1 MDTTGTTPPDAA
13 APEAVEVE
21 AHPLTGARA
30 SGVQLHITSLPGGRL
45 GQPARDFVD
54 WLADAGQ
61 SVWQVLPVSV
71 PDQHRSPYK
80 SPSAFAAS
88 AALLEEPD
96 APVTAEELEAFAE
109 REAYWVDSWTAYGG
123 DLADQVRFD
132 REWSSLRAYAR
143 ERGIQ
148 ILGDVPIYV
157 APDGAD
163 ERAWPQ
169 FFRDDAVAGCPPDAY
184 AATGQLWGNP
194 LYRWDVL
201 AQDGYRW
208 WVERLRRTFALF
220 DLVRVDHFRGF
231 AAYWAI
237 PAGDETA
244 LNGQWETG
252 PGRAVFDAAREVLGP
267 LPVLAEDLGDIDQ
280 PVIDLRKALGFPG
293 MAVLQ
298 FGFEPAYDYNT
309 HDLANLTGDQV
320 VYTGTHDNDTVAG
333 WWAELPEHR
342 RELVRAAWREQ
353 RVAADG
359 DAEPGWAMIELA
371 LGTPCGLAMMQAQ
384 DVLGLG
390 SAARMNAPGIEGGW
404 SWQLDAGALTA
415 QHAARLRELT
425 GASGRGRVQA

>member
-1 MDTTGTTPPDAA
+1 MDSTQ
-13 APEAVEVE
+13 
-21 AHPLTGARA
+21 PLTDSRA

-54 WLADAGQ
+54 WLAEAGQ

-96 APVTAEELEAFAE
+96 APVSRAELDAFAE
-109 REAYWVDSWTAYGG
+109 REAYWVGSWTSFGG
-123 DLADQVRFD
+123 DLSDQVRFD
-132 REWSSLRAYAR
+132 REWSALRDYAR
-143 ERGIQ
+143 GRGIQ

-169 FFRDDAVAGCPPDAY
+169 FFRADAVAGCPPDAY

-201 AQDGYRW
+201 ADDGYRW
-208 WVERLRRTFALF
+208 WIERLRRTFALF

-252 PGRAVFDAAREVLGP
+252 PGRAVFDAARAALGD

-309 HDLANLTGDQV
+309 HDLVNLAADQV
-320 VYTGTHDNDTVAG
+320 VYTGTHDNDTVVG

-342 RELVRAAWREQ
+342 RDLVRAAWREQ
-353 RVAADG
+353 GVRADG
-359 DAEPGWAMIELA
+359 DAEPSWAMIELA
-371 LGTPCGLAMMQAQ
+371 LATPCGLAMMQAQ

-390 SAARMNAPGIEGGW
+390 ASARMNAPGIEGGW
-404 SWQLDAGALTA
+404 SWQMEPGALTSE
-415 QHAARLRELT
+415 HAARLRALT
-425 GASGRGRVQA
+425 QASGRVAS

>member
-1 MDTTGTTPPDAA
+1 MDSTKA
-13 APEAVEVE
+13 
-21 AHPLTGARA
+21 LTDSRS

-54 WLADAGQ
+54 WLVEAGQ

-71 PDQHRSPYK
+71 PDEHRSPYK

-88 AALLEEPD
+88 PALLELPD
-96 APVTAEELEAFAE
+96 APVSRAELEAFAE
-109 REAYWVDSWTAYGG
+109 RESYWVDSWSSFGG

-132 REWSSLRAYAR
+132 REWSALRAYAHD
-143 ERGIQ
+143 RGIK

-163 ERAWPQ
+163 ARAWPQ

-201 AQDGYRW
+201 AQDGYQW
-208 WVERLRRTFALF
+208 WIERLRRTFTLF

-244 LNGQWETG
+244 LGGRWETG
-252 PGRAVFDAAREVLGP
+252 PGRAVFDAATRALGP
-267 LPVLAEDLGDIDQ
+267 LAVLAEDLGDIDQ
-280 PVIDLRKALGFPG
+280 PVIDLRKALGFHG

-298 FGFEPAYDYNT
+298 FGFDPGYEFNT
-309 HDLANLTGDQV
+309 HDLANLRPDQV
-320 VYTGTHDNDTVAG
+320 VYTGTHDNDTVVG
-333 WWAELPEHR
+333 WWAELPEDR
-342 RELVRAAWREQ
+342 RELVRVAWAAQ
-353 RVAADG
+353 GVQAVG
-359 DAEPGWAMIELA
+359 DDEPSWAMIALA
-371 LGTPCGLAMMQAQ
+371 LATPCELTMMQAQ
-384 DVLGLG
+384 DVLALG

-404 SWQLDAGALTA
+404 SWQMEPGALTA
-415 QHAARLRELT
+415 EHAARLRDLT
-425 GASGRGRVQA
+425 RASGRGRRQA

>member
-1 MDTTGTTPPDAA
+1 MVSTGT
-13 APEAVEVE
+13 EATS
-21 AHPLTGARA
+21 ALTDSRT

-61 SVWQVLPVSV
+61 TVWQVLPVSV

-88 AALLEEPD
+88 AALLEQPD
-96 APVTAEELEAFAE
+96 APVSQAELDAFAG
-109 REAYWVDSWTAYGG
+109 REAYWVDSWTGFGG

-132 REWSSLRAYAR
+132 REWSALRAYAR
-143 ERGIQ
+143 EHGIQ

-201 AQDGYRW
+201 AEDGYRW

-244 LNGQWETG
+244 LGGRWETG
-252 PGRAVFDAAREVLGP
+252 PGRAVFDAAREALGP

-298 FGFEPAYDYNT
+298 FGFEPAYEYNT
-309 HDLANLTGDQV
+309 HDLANLAPDQV

-333 WWAELPEHR
+333 WWADLPEQR

-353 RVAADG
+353 GVGADG
-359 DAEPGWAMIELA
+359 DTEPGWAMIELA
-371 LGTPCGLAMMQAQ
+371 LATPCGLAMMQAQ

-390 SAARMNAPGIEGGW
+390 ADARMNAPGIEGGW
-404 SWQLDAGALTA
+404 SWQLEPGALTDE
-415 QHAARLRELT
+415 HAARLRDLT
-425 GASGRGRVQA
+425 FASGRGRVQA